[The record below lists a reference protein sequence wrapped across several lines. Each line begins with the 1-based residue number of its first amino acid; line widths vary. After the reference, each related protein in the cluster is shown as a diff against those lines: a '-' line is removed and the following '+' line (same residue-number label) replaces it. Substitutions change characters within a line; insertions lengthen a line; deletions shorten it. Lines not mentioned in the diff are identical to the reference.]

1 MPRKGSGIRKGS
13 VNHPELVEPGDN
25 SKFVQKNLMIMKLGE
40 EKVDLDYPDE
50 VKERISQY
58 FQLMIDMDAKPTMT
72 GLAMALGY
80 DAHRITEIINNLP
93 IGGKSGNAYKLYGQT
108 TSSVPKESRDLIS
121 SAVNIMKSLWEDYM
135 QNGKIHPACGI
146 FLGKNFY
153 GMKDEVEHVV
163 TATNNPLDEYSAE
176 DIAQRYIQDKNG

>member
-1 MPRKGSGIRKGS
+1 MPRKKTGLTKGS
-13 VNHPELVEPGDN
+13 VNSPELVEPGDN
-25 SKFVQKNLMIMKLGE
+25 SKFVQKNLMIMQLGE
-40 EKVDLDYPDE
+40 DKVDLDCPDE

-58 FQLMIDMDAKPTMT
+58 FQLMIELDSRPTMT

-80 DAHRITEIINNLP
+80 NHNRIHEIINNLP
-93 IGGKSGNAYKLYGQT
+93 LGGKTGTAYKLYGQT

-121 SAVNIMKSLWEDYM
+121 AAVDVMKSLWEDYM
-135 QNGKIHPACGI
+135 QNGKIYPACGI

-163 TATNNPLDEYSAE
+163 TANNNPLDEYSAE